1 MTDFHLDYFFLTDV
15 ARRVDSSIKG
25 INDFPAWNSPHLVDE
40 ATLTKK
46 RDVPNYL
53 QTLIKQAE
61 QRKVHLISLPLGMS
75 RQKENQTRYLFSKG
89 IIMWYSKWVL
99 SGSSPALTFTTKAS
113 ELSTVGETFMTKLN
127 SESVCSFYILFCR
140 AICIRFLLNI
150 KKLVWRE
157 LLFF

>member
-1 MTDFHLDYFFLTDV
+1 M
-15 ARRVDSSIKG
+15 
-25 INDFPAWNSPHLVDE
+25 VDE

-61 QRKVHLISLPLGMS
+61 QRKVRLISLPLGMS

>member
-1 MTDFHLDYFFLTDV
+1 MTDFHVDYFFLTDV

-25 INDFPAWNSPHLVDE
+25 INDFPAWNSPHMVDE

-75 RQKENQTRYLFSKG
+75 RQKENQTRYLFNKG
-89 IIMWYSKWVL
+89 IIMWYSKWIL

-113 ELSTVGETFMTKLN
+113 ELSTIGETFMTKLN
-127 SESVCSFYILFCR
+127 SESVRPFYCVFCR
-140 AICIRFLLNI
+140 AIYIHFLPNT
-150 KKLVWRE
+150 KKSVWRE